1 MAANNNY
8 YLGNDPY
15 SALGDTPRFFYGLR
29 KNENGSLF
37 LERSDLLK
45 GSDAVTINNPGEES
59 GNYNDFET
67 GVDFF
72 EGIDINHNPVF
83 ENLKYQQYRWDDR
96 SVFYYVN
103 NDGELVARV
112 NNGYEYTPGTSED

>member
-1 MAANNNY
+1 MNNNY

-15 SALGDTPRFFYGLR
+15 SRLGDTPRFFYGLR

-37 LERSDLLK
+37 LERSDQLK
-45 GSDAVTINNPGEES
+45 GADSITINNPGEDT
-59 GNYNDFET
+59 GNYNDFEV

-83 ENLKYQQYRWDDR
+83 DNLKYQQYRWDDR
-96 SVFYYVN
+96 AIFYYVN
-103 NDGELVARV
+103 DDGELVARV

>member
-1 MAANNNY
+1 MTANNY

-15 SALGDTPRFFYGLR
+15 TRLGDTPRFFYGLR

-37 LERSDLLK
+37 LERSDQLRNND
-45 GSDAVTINNPGEES
+45 SVEINAPGEES
-59 GNYNDFET
+59 ENYTDFEV

-72 EGIDINHNPVF
+72 EGIDVNHNAVF
-83 ENLKYQQYRWDDR
+83 GNLKYQQYRWDDR
-96 SVFYYVN
+96 AIFYYVN
-103 NDGELVARV
+103 DDGELVARI

>member
-1 MAANNNY
+1 MSANNNY

-15 SALGDTPRFFYGLR
+15 SNLGDTPRFFYGMR
-29 KNENGSLF
+29 KNSNGSLF
-37 LERSDLLK
+37 VERSDQLK
-45 GSDAVTINNPGEES
+45 GADAITINNPGEAS
-59 GNYNDFET
+59 GNYNDFEV
-67 GVDFF
+67 GIDFY

-83 ENLKYQQYRWDDR
+83 DNLKYQQYRWDDR

-103 NDGELVARV
+103 DDGELVARV